1 MTKKQ
6 RITLWKKVSRCFDY
20 EQNESMINLI
30 KSQIGTLKKPKNIG
44 PCSAH
49 AYQQDWDEERM
60 DRIGQNG
67 NDGEHYEELDK
78 IIKQQ
83 QDAEPGLF
91 RHEDPQSGRWNWYGD
106 GDSDATSMDDDLPS
120 AAEDC
125 ARQRGNYEI

>member
-6 RITLWKKVSRCFDY
+6 RI
-20 EQNESMINLI
+20 
-30 KSQIGTLKKPKNIG
+30 KSKRLG
-44 PCSAH
+44 PCQAH
-49 AYQQDWDEERM
+49 AYVQDEEEMRM

-67 NDGEHYEELDK
+67 NDGEHYMELDEL
-78 IIKQQ
+78 IKQQ
-83 QDAEPGLF
+83 HAAEPSMF
-91 RHEDPQSGRWNWYGD
+91 RYEEPRKHYDDPIDGRWNWYGD

>member
-6 RITLWKKVSRCFDY
+6 RIALWRKVSGCFDPKK
-20 EQNESMINLI
+20 EGIVNLI
-30 KSQIGTLKKPKNIG
+30 QSQIGTLKKPKNVG

-67 NDGEHYEELDK
+67 NDGVHYEEIDK
-78 IIKQQ
+78 IIRQQ
-83 QDAEPGLF
+83 QEAEPGLF
-91 RHEDPQSGRWNWYGD
+91 RYEDAENGRWNWYGD

>member
-6 RITLWKKVSRCFDY
+6 RIALWRKVSGCFDPKK
-20 EQNESMINLI
+20 EGIIDLI
-30 KSQIGTLKKPKNIG
+30 QSQIGTLKKPKNVG

-49 AYQQDWDEERM
+49 AYQQDWDEKRM

-67 NDGEHYEELDK
+67 NDGVHYEEIDK

-83 QDAEPGLF
+83 QKAEPELF
-91 RHEDPQSGRWNWYGD
+91 RDQDGRWNWYGD